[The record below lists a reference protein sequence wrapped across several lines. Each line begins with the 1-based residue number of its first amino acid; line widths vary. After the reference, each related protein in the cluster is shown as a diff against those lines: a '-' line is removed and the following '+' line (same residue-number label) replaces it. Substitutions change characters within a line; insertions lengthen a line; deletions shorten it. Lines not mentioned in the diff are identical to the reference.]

1 MSSGNAVM
9 ATGSEISAVFCGRRR
24 FGRMKK
30 DSDRSNQGGGCKTMA
45 LANQR
50 IESGHDY
57 SPNL

>member
-1 MSSGNAVM
+1 M